1 MEKVTIDYNRLCL
14 ELEKQGKTKADLSR
28 DMTKNKNFVGLMEK
42 NPDQP
47 AEVER
52 LMCLLLG
59 LEQGESDQAGGSNW
73 ITGRNQDT
81 GKPAQ
86 RNARNPSGYYRV
98 RGAYRENLE

>member
-1 MEKVTIDYNRLCL
+1 
-14 ELEKQGKTKADLSR
+14 
-28 DMTKNKNFVGLMEK
+28 
-42 NPDQP
+42 
-47 AEVER
+47 
-52 LMCLLLG
+52 MCLLLG

>member
-1 MEKVTIDYNRLCL
+1 MAYVSAARIGT
-14 ELEKQGKTKADLSR
+14 
-28 DMTKNKNFVGLMEK
+28 
-42 NPDQP
+42 
-47 AEVER
+47 
-52 LMCLLLG
+52 
-59 LEQGESDQAGGSNW
+59 GESDQAGGSNW

>member
-47 AEVER
+47 GGRTAYVSAAR
-52 LMCLLLG
+52 IG
-59 LEQGESDQAGGSNW
+59 TGESDQAGGSNW

>member
-28 DMTKNKNFVGLMEK
+28 DDEEQELR
-42 NPDQP
+42 
-47 AEVER
+47 R
-52 LMCLLLG
+52 LDG
-59 LEQGESDQAGGSNW
+59 KESGSASGGRTAYVFAARIGTGESDQAGGSNW